1 MSSSLNVLTTRPTGL
16 RGSGPANRP
25 RQATYYWKD
34 PITTCSS
41 RLRALSTRPSFVSHL
56 LICCGLL
63 IFLPLSLWAE
73 LGETVQDNT
82 DAALLSWPRVRPAS
96 SQELPSFA
104 HSCRRSPCQ
113 DPAAAAGQS
122 PARLGLDLDR
132 LLKAAMPVSPIAL
145 QFPVS
150 FWFRDWV
157 IGDLM
162 QAR

>member
-16 RGSGPANRP
+16 RGRGPANRP
-25 RQATYYWKD
+25 RQAAYYWKD

-82 DAALLSWPRVRPAS
+82 DAAAVVVAPCPSRVLSGASIICTQLSPQPVPGPSRRRPITSQTGFGSGQAVESSHAS
-96 SQELPSFA
+96 IPHRSA
-104 HSCRRSPCQ
+104 VSCLVLVP
-113 DPAAAAGQS
+113 
-122 PARLGLDLDR
+122 
-132 LLKAAMPVSPIAL
+132 
-145 QFPVS
+145 
-150 FWFRDWV
+150 
-157 IGDLM
+157 
-162 QAR
+162 